1 MGGMYTYHKTA
12 LVLTAKK
19 RTREN
24 QSKQDRNFLI
34 WRSDKGKVG
43 VNCKNSCFVGLRHK
57 GRKKRGKLEKK
68 WQVTITLRI
77 KKLVVSFSKK
87 LKIKMTLLLLHTYG
101 YTGYNQQM

>member
-34 WRSDKGKVG
+34 
-43 VNCKNSCFVGLRHK
+43 
-57 GRKKRGKLEKK
+57 
-68 WQVTITLRI
+68 
-77 KKLVVSFSKK
+77 
-87 LKIKMTLLLLHTYG
+87 
-101 YTGYNQQM
+101 